1 MVHEES
7 DSEFVD
13 VEDDAE
19 SANEEDHEYYMS
31 PQVCMMAK
39 QYVPSPS
46 SLATAASSSSLS
58 TLFLNLVTMVVS
70 YHLMIT
76 EKMHISFSFFVYIL
90 N

>member
-19 SANEEDHEYYMS
+19 SANEDDHEYYMS

-46 SLATAASSSSLS
+46 SSSSAAAS

-70 YHLMIT
+70 YDYRENAHY
-76 EKMHISFSFFVYIL
+76 FFHFLFVF
-90 N
+90 